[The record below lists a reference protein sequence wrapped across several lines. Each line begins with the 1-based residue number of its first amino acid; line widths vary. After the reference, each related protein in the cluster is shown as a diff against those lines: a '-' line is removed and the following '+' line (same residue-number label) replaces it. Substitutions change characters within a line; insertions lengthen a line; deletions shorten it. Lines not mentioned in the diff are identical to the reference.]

1 MSYNSTLQ
9 GGIMRLWW
17 IPLFT
22 GLLSIALGIWCLC
35 SPVASM
41 KVFAYVFA
49 ACLCAG
55 GIVNLIFAG
64 VNSRIGW
71 NWGWALALGLIE
83 AICGIWLL
91 TLPSATVTS
100 VFIFVMAIWIIIA
113 AINALCESFVMASY
127 SAVWVGWSVI
137 LLIATIVLAFVF
149 MFNPISGGIAVW
161 MWIGLSLIFFG
172 VYRLVFAANIRQ
184 LNKLM

>member
-71 NWGWALALGLIE
+71 NWGVGARPRTDRGH
-83 AICGIWLL
+83 
-91 TLPSATVTS
+91 
-100 VFIFVMAIWIIIA
+100 MR
-113 AINALCESFVMASY
+113 NMASD
-127 SAVWVGWSVI
+127 SSVGYCHICVHLRNGHMDHHSRHQRAMRV
-137 LLIATIVLAFVF
+137 VRH
-149 MFNPISGGIAVW
+149 G
-161 MWIGLSLIFFG
+161 
-172 VYRLVFAANIRQ
+172 LVFRSMGRMVGHSADSHDSAGVRFHV
-184 LNKLM
+184 